1 MEGCFVK
8 TILVDHDEITR
19 NHFAALCHGVPEIEL
34 TGQFERSG
42 DALAFAGHNRVELAV
57 ISTNLQDIDCVDLGI
72 RLRLLQQGMVLIYL
86 TDGAARV
93 AESLHGR
100 ADYCIMKPFGRADI
114 LDMSERAK
122 LLSYRQ
128 IRVRAVM
135 FGRFQVFARDEV
147 ISFTNAKA
155 KELLALCMDHRGGEV
170 MMEEAI
176 DKLWP
181 DRVYD
186 ERVKKLYRKAVMN
199 LQSTLRDSDAE
210 DIFVTRRGACN
221 VVTRLIDCDYYH
233 YLEDKE
239 ANSELFDGEYLFD
252 YAWGEETVARLT
264 QGKEN

>member
-1 MEGCFVK
+1 
-8 TILVDHDEITR
+8 
-19 NHFAALCHGVPEIEL
+19 
-34 TGQFERSG
+34 
-42 DALAFAGHNRVELAV
+42 
-57 ISTNLQDIDCVDLGI
+57 
-72 RLRLLQQGMVLIYL
+72 
-86 TDGAARV
+86 
-93 AESLHGR
+93 
-100 ADYCIMKPFGRADI
+100 
-114 LDMSERAK
+114 
-122 LLSYRQ
+122 
-128 IRVRAVM
+128 
-135 FGRFQVFARDEV
+135 
-147 ISFTNAKA
+147 
-155 KELLALCMDHRGGEV
+155 

-199 LQSTLRDSDAE
+199 LQSTLRDADAE